1 MVVGSAYDLPLSG
14 SRDISSNLEDT
25 PWDEPTER
33 SYEFSRYVAGSFIDD
48 APWNRMPAPVFC
60 SSSILIPFLT
70 LLTYPWVALITG
82 LLTINPQD
90 RMTLANAAQH
100 PWVVPYVQQCASG
113 RHPNVYLLFTDK
125 ASWLPKVLWPWR
137 TN

>member
-1 MVVGSAYDLPLSG
+1 MVAGSAYDLLLSG
-14 SRDISSNLEDT
+14 SSGISSNLEDT

-48 APWNRMPAPVFC
+48 APWSQIPAPVFC
-60 SSSILIPFLT
+60 SSSVFIPFLT
-70 LLTYPWVALITG
+70 SLTHPWVALITG

-100 PWVVPYVQQCASG
+100 PWVVPYVRQCASR
-113 RHPNVYLLFTDK
+113 RHLGVYLLFADK
-125 ASWLPKVLWPWR
+125 ASWLPKVL
-137 TN
+137 